1 VFFHVSAPN
10 WRFNWYVFNLAD
22 VAIVA
27 GVVGLLY
34 ESLAGERAQKA
45 P

>member
-1 VFFHVSAPN
+1 VFFHVSTAT
-10 WRFNWYVFNLAD
+10 WQFRWYVFNLAD

-27 GVVGLLY
+27 GVIGLLY
-34 ESLAGERAQKA
+34 ESLAGQRAQKA